1 MSTKT
6 TDSTA
11 AKIVKI
17 VLKAFGLLLVFGTIG
32 FFLWRVF
39 SSGNPKSLERLTPN
53 AALRDATIAA
63 EEAGESLTVR
73 YQYQQDYIT
82 SVVDKNYGY
91 FAVTDS
97 KFIPEAKQVQVLF
110 RYNNST
116 IRHLKE
122 DYKLDA
128 MPNRN
133 DDLYDVTLYVLYD
146 LTPDVESDND
156 GRTPEAVKAVRYH
169 ATSSTAGKKNLYNY
183 RKLVFDGVE
192 QTDESLP
199 LLAVYVDFYYVGDV
213 DYEKEAYGALPL
225 YLYTDIWDAYEPSG
239 AEMKA
244 IREYKD

>member
-6 TDSTA
+6 TDSTT
-11 AKIVKI
+11 AKVIKI

-53 AALRDATIAA
+53 ATLRDATIAA
-63 EEAGESLTVR
+63 EEAGETLTVR

-146 LTPDVESDND
+146 LTPDVASDND
-156 GRTPEAVKAVRYH
+156 GKTPEAVKAVRYH